1 MHEDMNQLQAKL
13 HRVLFRPPLPVIV
26 TEQHADPV
34 ELVFQAFLRLAPEQR
49 TRLIRKL
56 NWRWGGPPKP
66 PSLKGRVTSSPRG
79 AFGWLMGSER
89 RSEAAMRDEELRNRS
104 ADLRN
109 KIEEIL
115 ENHPELR
122 DLIDE
127 IALKQG
133 MRVRVGASFLER
145 VQADLQEQARAIV
158 ERRPALEH
166 FFDP

>member
-1 MHEDMNQLQAKL
+1 
-13 HRVLFRPPLPVIV
+13 
-26 TEQHADPV
+26 
-34 ELVFQAFLRLAPEQR
+34 
-49 TRLIRKL
+49 
-56 NWRWGGPPKP
+56 
-66 PSLKGRVTSSPRG
+66 
-79 AFGWLMGSER
+79 
-89 RSEAAMRDEELRNRS
+89 MRDEELRNRS